1 MFEKRIAV
9 GPFAPLPNLR
19 VRWPLR
25 RLAQSACLIEIIA
38 ETGF

>member
-19 VRWPLR
+19 ARWLLR
-25 RLAQSACLIEIIA
+25 RLAYLAFMIDL
-38 ETGF
+38 